1 MKLTLGLQRE
11 MSILVKGNNLE
22 IEILDDCSRDLWKA
36 QIQYWLED
44 NDKKVIETGFLR
56 VENNNKLKLSVTK
69 KWYYI

>member
-69 KWYYI
+69 K